1 MRDDIRRTATPK
13 DNLINEI
20 IDIEW
25 NMFDKVNNIGGRAGC
40 QDDGWTFY
48 VNRFSQFAIYN
59 VDVLTM
65 YRADLAEAQRQ
76 GRNLITEKYA
86 YMMEFTDKANY
97 DANLKAYMPVPSDE
111 KLDLVEKILR
121 ILVTKEAEFAQEYP
135 GISGNSRPLT
145 GTNKMD
151 VSFMIYTIGELKT
164 YSERTLAAMYAAL
177 TEMIAKGISPSY
189 MIHKNTVEFYG
200 YDDIEDAENKI
211 LSGRI

>member
-40 QDDGWTFY
+40 QDDVWTFY

-97 DANLKAYMPVPSDE
+97 DANLKAYMSVPSSE

>member
-1 MRDDIRRTATPK
+1 
-13 DNLINEI
+13 
-20 IDIEW
+20 
-25 NMFDKVNNIGGRAGC
+25 
-40 QDDGWTFY
+40 
-48 VNRFSQFAIYN
+48 
-59 VDVLTM
+59 
-65 YRADLAEAQRQ
+65 
-76 GRNLITEKYA
+76 
-86 YMMEFTDKANY
+86 MMEFTDKANY
-97 DANLKAYMPVPSDE
+97 DANLKAYMPVPSAE

-177 TEMIAKGISPSY
+177 IEMIAKGISPSY

>member
-97 DANLKAYMPVPSDE
+97 DTNLKAYMPVPSAE

-177 TEMIAKGISPSY
+177 IEMIAKGISPSY

>member
-48 VNRFSQFAIYN
+48 VNRYSQFAIYN

-97 DANLKAYMPVPSDE
+97 DANLKAYMPVPSAE